1 MLSSMSA
8 TAPDVKQIIN
18 LQSVTMAI
26 IFSLSTAVANQLI
39 GRVPSTLSIGLLL
52 VFILLVIWLFASIA
66 ARWDDGVGTWRWWKR
81 FVHTIISLIF
91 LLMIYISTQTIMSF
105 FTDTTSTGA
114 VTLLQLFSA
123 QIWVVIIGLTFI
135 QVVQSI
141 DNGPKR
147 YVSELVEK
155 TSFNNTS
162 TELRNEIERLK
173 SEMSDLKGKSPSK
186 TSSSALSSYRNVN
199 DNNKEA

>member
-1 MLSSMSA
+1 
-8 TAPDVKQIIN
+8 
-18 LQSVTMAI
+18 
-26 IFSLSTAVANQLI
+26 
-39 GRVPSTLSIGLLL
+39 
-52 VFILLVIWLFASIA
+52 
-66 ARWDDGVGTWRWWKR
+66 
-81 FVHTIISLIF
+81 
-91 LLMIYISTQTIMSF
+91 MSF